1 MMEMIEY
8 YNDDDPENIQHYFY
22 KTIQWEFFDQED
34 IKYFP
39 IGSKITKNSPYIDIG
54 SGFDIETTNIPNEHK
69 ATMYIW
75 QFSLNDLV
83 IYGRS
88 WSSFLDFLQF
98 LCKFYGLNAKKKILC
113 FIHNMPFEFSFI
125 KRLIRWDVGKEGWP
139 KVFALDAR
147 NVVKAEYQGIE
158 FRDSAILTQLSLA
171 KLAKDYG
178 LKYQKLTG
186 DLDYSI
192 IRFGGDDPTPLNK
205 KKELPYCFNDV
216 LILSS
221 FFNEYIKPEYIKKK
235 IKIPLTATGIP
246 RDQMKR
252 NFKKMAKKEKYIHDS
267 EVRKSFPPFDM
278 YKKMIEWLYRGGY
291 VHSDPALTDEIIMFF
306 LGSFDFK
313 SAYPAALLQE
323 KYPYQFVETDP
334 KFYERMFD
342 KRITKN
348 EAFFGEF
355 TFYNIESKGKISYE
369 SKNKCLSYSDA
380 KWDNGRLWKAKSV
393 TVWLTEIDAQ
403 IYQDVYNFESVKCH
417 KLYKSVKRELPEF
430 VKDLILEFYYIK
442 ETIGILDKGSIEYLN
457 AKKKLN
463 AIYGMMVTSLYFL
476 EYHFNDETGVIESV
490 ESGKTYEE
498 LIEKQL
504 LLPQWGIWCTAYV
517 RYRLIHYGFM
527 KCKKDAIYGDTDSVK
542 LKNCEANRYVFDDFN
557 NMIRRINKKMYV
569 GKYDREI
576 FKDLGIFDYE
586 GKMFKFKAL
595 GCKRYLN
602 SKAKYNKKTKKY
614 YLEHESTVAG
624 MKKGTLQEYCK
635 ANNLDIYDS
644 FTNGLCLDLSFSKKL
659 TSIYTD
665 EPFEA
670 ELTDYRGH
678 TATIHEESCVAL
690 VEIPFKLT
698 MDHVYIAFLEE
709 IKKMNQN
716 RLVKRNYGGM
726 L

>member
-1 MMEMIEY
+1 MIEI
-8 YNDDDPENIQHYFY
+8 IQYEDYIY
-22 KTIQWEFFDQED
+22 KAIQWENYETSDAR
-34 IKYFP
+34 YFP
-39 IGSKITKNSPYIDIG
+39 EGKKIIKNSPYIDIG
-54 SGFDIETTNIPNEHK
+54 SGFDIETTNIPNTHK

-88 WSSFLDFLQF
+88 WNSFQEFLQF
-98 LCKFYGLNAKKKILC
+98 LTCFYELSDKKKLLV
-113 FIHNMPFEFSFI
+113 FIHNLPFEFSFI
-125 KRLIRWDVGKEGWP
+125 KKLIKWNHHKNGNAKI
-139 KVFALDAR
+139 FALDGR
-147 NVVKAEYQGIE
+147 QVIKAESNGIE
-158 FRDSAILTQLSLA
+158 FRDSRILTQLSLK
-171 KLAKDYG
+171 KLAEDYG
-178 LKYQKLTG
+178 LKYKKLTG

-192 IRFGGDDPTPLNK
+192 IRFGGDDPTPLSD
-205 KKELPYCFNDV
+205 KELAYCFNDV

-221 FFNEYIKPEYIKKK
+221 FFRDYIKKEYIQKK

-252 NFKKMAKKEKYIHDS
+252 NFKKMNKKEKYIHDS
-267 EVRKSFPPFDM
+267 EVSKSFPPFEL
-278 YKKMIEWLYRGGY
+278 YKIMIEWLYRGGY
-291 VHSDPALTDEIIMFF
+291 VHSDPSLTDEIILYS
-306 LGSFDFK
+306 LGSVDFK

-323 KYPYQFVETDP
+323 LYPYQFVECDP
-334 KFYERMFD
+334 TLCNYMLN
-342 KRITKN
+342 KRVTKS

-355 TFYNIESKGKISYE
+355 TFYNIRSKGKISYE
-369 SKNKCLSYSDA
+369 SKNKCISYQNA
-380 KWDNGRLWKAKSV
+380 RWDNGRLWEADAV
-393 TVWLTEIDAQ
+393 TVWLTEIDMQ
-403 IYQDVYNFESVKCH
+403 IYKDVYDFEEVKCH
-417 KLYKSVKRELPEF
+417 KLYRSVKRELPEF

-442 ETIGILDKGSIEYLN
+442 ETIGKLNKGSIEYLN

-476 EYHFNDETGVIESV
+476 EYQYNEDTGEIESV
-490 ESGKTYEE
+490 ESGKTYED
-498 LIEKQL
+498 LIDKQL
-504 LLPQWGIWCTAYV
+504 LLPQWGIYCTAYV

-542 LKNCEANRYVFDDFN
+542 LMNYDANKYVFDDFN

-586 GKMFKFKAL
+586 GKMLKFKCL
-595 GCKRYLN
+595 GCKRYLT
-602 SKAKYNKKTKKY
+602 SKPKFDKKKGKY
-614 YLEHESTVAG
+614 YLFHESTVAG
-624 MKKGTLQEYCK
+624 MKKGSLQEYSK
-635 ANNLDIYDS
+635 ANNIDIYDAFS
-644 FTNGLCLDLSFSKKL
+644 NGLCLDLAFSHKL

-665 EPFEA
+665 EAFEA
-670 ELTDYRGH
+670 DLTDYRGH

-698 MDHVYIAFLEE
+698 MDHVYITFLET

-716 RLVKRNYGGM
+716 RLIKRNYGGM